1 MASTR
6 TLRRRRLAVALRK
19 LRDAA
24 NMTAEQAA
32 TGADISQA
40 SLSRIENAVVA
51 IKVNTVKALLD
62 TYRITGDVRDTLL
75 QLARQS
81 NQQGWW
87 QSFSD
92 AVPKWFQPYVDLEAE
107 ADELSIYDTQF
118 INGLVQT
125 KEYAQAIYLAS
136 RPDDTTEETDRLVDL
151 RMARQQRL
159 LESKL
164 RLRLVIC
171 EWVLRQPY
179 GGEATMRAQIHHLAE
194 LSELRNV
201 ALQLLPSKALPGV
214 VGSFTIL
221 DFPDPADLSIVY
233 LENELGALYLEKPE
247 EVRQYARVFGR
258 LRAAALSPEDSTELL
273 ISIAKGEGT

>member
-19 LRDAA
+19 LRDSAG
-24 NMTAEQAA
+24 MTAEQAA
-32 TGADISQA
+32 SGADISQA

-62 TYRITGDVRDTLL
+62 TYRITGPDRDILL

-92 AVPKWFQPYVDLEAE
+92 AVPKWFQTYVDLEAQ

-118 INGLVQT
+118 VNGLVQT
-125 KEYAQAIYLAS
+125 REYARAIYLAS
-136 RPDDTTEETDRLVDL
+136 RPDDSPEETDRLVDL

-159 LESKL
+159 LDGEL
-164 RLRLVIC
+164 RLRLVLC
-171 EWVLRQPY
+171 EWVLSQAY
-179 GGEATMRAQIHHLAE
+179 
-194 LSELRNV
+194 
-201 ALQLLPSKALPGV
+201 
-214 VGSFTIL
+214 
-221 DFPDPADLSIVY
+221 
-233 LENELGALYLEKPE
+233 
-247 EVRQYARVFGR
+247 
-258 LRAAALSPEDSTELL
+258 
-273 ISIAKGEGT
+273 